1 MANQDKED
9 LRKYKRFP
17 FIEDILIDG
26 MTPCIS
32 TDISEGGLYVSAIQH
47 FKENDVLDITIPF
60 KEEKITFK
68 GQVQYYQGGIGIGI
82 KFINL
87 NDEQKAIIKGIIE
100 SIVKKSAQHKV

>member
-1 MANQDKED
+1 MVNQDKED

-26 MTPCIS
+26 VRLCRS

-47 FKENDVLDITIPF
+47 FEKNSVLDVTIPF

-68 GQVQYYQGGIGIGI
+68 GQVQYCQGGIGIGI

-100 SIVKKSAQHKV
+100 SIVKKSA

>member
-9 LRKYKRFP
+9 LRKYKRFS

-26 MTPCIS
+26 IRPCTS
-32 TDISEGGLYVSAIQH
+32 TDISEGGLYVSAIQY
-47 FKENDVLDITIPF
+47 FEENSVFDVTIPF

-68 GQVQYYQGGIGIGI
+68 GQVQYHQGGIGIGI
-82 KFINL
+82 KFIDL
-87 NDEQKAIIKGIIE
+87 NDEQKAIIKEIIE